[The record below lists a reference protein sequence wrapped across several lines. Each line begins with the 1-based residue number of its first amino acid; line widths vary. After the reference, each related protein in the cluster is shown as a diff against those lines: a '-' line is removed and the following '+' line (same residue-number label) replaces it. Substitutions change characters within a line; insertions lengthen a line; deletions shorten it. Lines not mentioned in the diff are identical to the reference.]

1 MALASQST
9 RSDRSFNGSNRNGLA
24 SLLPRVALISLAA
37 AGAIGVGYWI
47 MRADGVESA
56 DSLLPNSGAG
66 SFALSIPSGVTA
78 KDANNGAT
86 ALDHALALTD
96 TTTSSSS
103 APPTPPATAPAAAP
117 NLVPQ
122 IETPT
127 TPPSSTP
134 GKDAAPAVTPTIEPS
149 NAPTITPPPAPG
161 NGFDTAQQI
170 TPPTSAITGSSA
182 EQLARGLT
190 VAANDP
196 VQARALL
203 STALLSGQLNAAE
216 SHQAA
221 SALTR
226 IGQTLV
232 FTPVYNANDPTF
244 FQYTIA
250 AGDSLEKIVRKQK
263 LGCDWRLVA
272 RINNIKKPESIRV
285 GQRLKLPRGPFSAVI
300 SKRDYR
306 VDLCMGVGE
315 SRVVFASLPCGL
327 GEANGTPIGRFRVKP
342 GSKLLDPE
350 WAHPV
355 TGEHFE
361 SNNPKNPIG
370 EHWLGLEG
378 LEATNAQLA
387 GYGIHGTIDIDSIG
401 HDRSLGCVR
410 LLADDVAVVWESL
423 PDGATV
429 EIR

>member
-1 MALASQST
+1 M
-9 RSDRSFNGSNRNGLA
+9 
-24 SLLPRVALISLAA
+24 
-37 AGAIGVGYWI
+37 
-47 MRADGVESA
+47 
-56 DSLLPNSGAG
+56 
-66 SFALSIPSGVTA
+66 
-78 KDANNGAT
+78 
-86 ALDHALALTD
+86 
-96 TTTSSSS
+96 
-103 APPTPPATAPAAAP
+103 
-117 NLVPQ
+117 
-122 IETPT
+122 
-127 TPPSSTP
+127 
-134 GKDAAPAVTPTIEPS
+134 
-149 NAPTITPPPAPG
+149 
-161 NGFDTAQQI
+161 
-170 TPPTSAITGSSA
+170 
-182 EQLARGLT
+182 
-190 VAANDP
+190 
-196 VQARALL
+196 
-203 STALLSGQLNAAE
+203 
-216 SHQAA
+216 
-221 SALTR
+221 
-226 IGQTLV
+226 
-232 FTPVYNANDPTF
+232 
-244 FQYTIA
+244 
-250 AGDSLEKIVRKQK
+250 
-263 LGCDWRLVA
+263 
-272 RINNIKKPESIRV
+272 
-285 GQRLKLPRGPFSAVI
+285 I

>member
-9 RSDRSFNGSNRNGLA
+9 RSDRSFNGPNRNGLA
-24 SLLPRVALISLAA
+24 TMLPRVALIGLAA

-56 DSLLPNSGAG
+56 DALLTNPGANAFALLPAREVAASEEN
-66 SFALSIPSGVTA
+66 
-78 KDANNGAT
+78 DGAT
-86 ALDHALALTD
+86 ALDRALALNDSATP
-96 TTTSSSS
+96 SSS
-103 APPTPPATAPAAAP
+103 APPTPPSTAP
-117 NLVPQ
+117 NLVPP
-122 IETPT
+122 IETPV
-127 TPPSSTP
+127 
-134 GKDAAPAVTPTIEPS
+134 KDAAPVAAPTVAPTVAPS
-149 NAPTITPPPAPG
+149 VAPSVAPTDAPTITPPPAPG
-161 NGFDTAQQI
+161 NGFDAAPQI
-170 TPPTSAITGSSA
+170 APPAPALAGSSA
-182 EQLARGLT
+182 EQLGRGLT
-190 VAANDP
+190 IAANDP

-203 STALLSGQLNAAE
+203 STALLSGQLSA
-216 SHQAA
+216 SDCHQAA

-272 RINNIKKPESIRV
+272 RINNIKKPEAIRV

-315 SRVVFASLPCGL
+315 NRVVFASLPCGL
-327 GEANGTPIGRFRVKP
+327 GEANGTPTGRFRVKP

-355 TGEHFE
+355 TGEHFDA
-361 SNNPKNPIG
+361 SNANNPIG

-378 LEATNAQLA
+378 LEPTNAQLA